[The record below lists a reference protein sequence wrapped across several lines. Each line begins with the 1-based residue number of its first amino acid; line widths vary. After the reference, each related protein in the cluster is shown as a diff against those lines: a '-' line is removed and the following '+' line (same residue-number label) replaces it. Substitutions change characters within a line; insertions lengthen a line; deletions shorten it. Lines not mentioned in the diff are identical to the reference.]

1 MKKLFVIAL
10 WVVAA
15 GQAVAQEPLTY
26 QRPAEEIARILE
38 APLTPLVTFSP
49 DKQKMVLLDR
59 SDFPSIEELSRPE
72 LRIAGLRINP
82 DNFGPSRQ
90 NYSIGITVKT
100 LSDKKDHAVSGL
112 PSPLLASGFTFSP
125 DSRHAAFLQ
134 SFSDRIE
141 LWVIDLSTYKARKLG
156 AEPVNAVLGGYSWFS
171 DSKSLI
177 YAAVPS
183 GLSPLEVRSR
193 VPSGPVVEENL
204 GKKAPNPTYQDLLKN
219 PYDEK
224 AFEYYATSTL
234 VIVSLDGTALALP
247 QAGLHNYFSP
257 SPDGSLILTKT
268 IHRPYSYIVPAF
280 RFPQRVQVIDKTGNV
295 VKDIIDLPLVD
306 NVPRGFDAV
315 QKGPRSHGWRSDEA
329 ATVYWIEARDGGDP
343 KQPAEIRDAVHTWK
357 APFNGTGEV
366 LVDLPLRYGGMVWGN
381 ATTAVAYESWYDDR
395 KERAYLFNP
404 STKEKNVLIER
415 MSEDAYNDPGTFM
428 MTTNTYGRQ
437 VMLLQADGSAYLT
450 GDGSSP
456 EGDMPFLDQWNLKTG
471 KKSRLWQCKA
481 PNYEYVVSLIE
492 PKKMQFVTSRES
504 LTENQNYFLR
514 GVTEKGLVSLTAFAH
529 PYPQIKDVT
538 KRVLQYKR
546 ADGVDMTADL
556 YLPPG
561 YKKEDGP
568 LPAFVWAYPVEY
580 KSKDNAGQ
588 VKGSKY
594 TFTRVSSGGPL
605 FWVTRGYAVL
615 NNAAMPVVG
624 EGKEEPNDS
633 YVKQVVMNAEALVDY
648 VTREGLVDRNRIGVG
663 GHSYGAFMTA
673 NLLAHC
679 DLFRAGIARSGAY
692 NRTLTPFGFQSE
704 QRTYW
709 DAPDVYYNMSP
720 FSFAD
725 KIKEPILLIHGEADN
740 NQGTFPVQ
748 TERLYNAIKGHG
760 GTVRYVLLPYE
771 AHGYRAKESVLHTLW
786 EMDQWLEKYVKNA
799 GEKVV
804 GSR

>member
-1 MKKLFVIAL
+1 
-10 WVVAA
+10 
-15 GQAVAQEPLTY
+15 
-26 QRPAEEIARILE
+26 
-38 APLTPLVTFSP
+38 
-49 DKQKMVLLDR
+49 
-59 SDFPSIEELSRPE
+59 
-72 LRIAGLRINP
+72 
-82 DNFGPSRQ
+82 
-90 NYSIGITVKT
+90 
-100 LSDKKDHAVSGL
+100 
-112 PSPLLASGFTFSP
+112 
-125 DSRHAAFLQ
+125 
-134 SFSDRIE
+134 
-141 LWVIDLSTYKARKLG
+141 
-156 AEPVNAVLGGYSWFS
+156 
-171 DSKSLI
+171 
-177 YAAVPS
+177 
-183 GLSPLEVRSR
+183 
-193 VPSGPVVEENL
+193 
-204 GKKAPNPTYQDLLKN
+204 
-219 PYDEK
+219 
-224 AFEYYATSTL
+224 
-234 VIVSLDGTALALP
+234 
-247 QAGLHNYFSP
+247 
-257 SPDGSLILTKT
+257 
-268 IHRPYSYIVPAF
+268 
-280 RFPQRVQVIDKTGNV
+280 VQIIDKTGKV
-295 VKDIIDLPLVD
+295 VKDIVDLPLVD
-306 NVPRGFDAV
+306 NVPRGFNAV
-315 QKGPRSHGWRSDEA
+315 QKAPRSHGWRSDEA

-357 APFNGTGEV
+357 APFNSTPEV
-366 LVDLPLRYGGMVWGN
+366 LVELPLRYGGIVWGN
-381 ATTAVAYESWYDDR
+381 ATTAIAYESWYDDR
-395 KERAYLFNP
+395 KERAYLLNP
-404 STKEKNVLIER
+404 ATKDKKVLIDR
-415 MSEDAYNDPGTFM
+415 TSEDAYNDPGNFM

-437 VMLLQADGSAYLT
+437 VMLLQADGSAFLT

-481 PNYEYVVSLIE
+481 PYYEYVVSLTE

-514 GVTEKGLVSLTAFAH
+514 GISDKGLVSLTEFAH

-561 YKKEDGP
+561 YKKEEGP

-709 DAPDVYYNMSP
+709 DAPDVYFNMSP

-748 TERLYNAIKGHG
+748 TERFYNAIKGHG

-771 AHGYRAKESVLHTLW
+771 AHGYRARESVMHTLW

-799 GEKVV
+799 GERVV
-804 GSR
+804 GSQ